1 MCGRFGLVRFD
12 AECREMEDEEGEKGV
27 NMHAHMRVS
36 CMHRALPLSHRHNSL
51 ARMQCVDVFTRMHT
65 YLRKPTPKPIASAP
79 TGAPGSRSPQTA
91 ARSPSAQQRRRLELR
106 RD

>member
-1 MCGRFGLVRFD
+1 
-12 AECREMEDEEGEKGV
+12 MEDEEGEKGV

-79 TGAPGSRSPQTA
+79 T
-91 ARSPSAQQRRRLELR
+91 LLL
-106 RD
+106 